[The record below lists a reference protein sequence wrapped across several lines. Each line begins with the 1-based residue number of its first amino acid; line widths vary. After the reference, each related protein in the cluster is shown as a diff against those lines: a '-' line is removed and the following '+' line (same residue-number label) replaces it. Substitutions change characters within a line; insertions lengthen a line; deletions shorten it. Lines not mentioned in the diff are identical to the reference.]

1 MSADNNDN
9 AGISSTEQ
17 PDYLNE
23 EIYNKQRHGCLTAWL
38 VLSIV
43 LNSLLA
49 IVYLFAGDIINKNL
63 SHGISTP
70 MLIALALLG
79 AANVVFAVLLL
90 QWKKLGFWGFIGTS
104 ILALIINLNIGL
116 AVGQSLFG
124 LVGIAILYGVL
135 QIKNNDVSGW
145 SNLQ

>member
-23 EIYNKQRHGCLTAWL
+23 EMESKQRHGCLTAWL

-63 SHGISTP
+63 PHGISTP
-70 MLIALALLG
+70 MLISLALLG
-79 AANVVFAVLLL
+79 TANVVFAVLLL

-145 SNLQ
+145 DNLQ